1 MRLTARHTLITITS
15 LSVCALSFPAIAGAA
30 LQTAAGGGGK
40 GGGGFAG
47 FVSFLDNI
55 ATYLVFVGAAAGV
68 LGLIASGG
76 MLIAGSPEGG
86 KWLTRTVA
94 GVGIVLLAKGIMA

>member
-1 MRLTARHTLITITS
+1 MSRTRRHILIALTFA
-15 LSVCALSFPAIAGAA
+15 SVLAAGPKLVAAA
-30 LQTAAGGGGK
+30 LQTAAGGGGT
-40 GGGGFAG
+40 GSGGFSG
-47 FVSFLDNI
+47 FVSFLDNV

-76 MLIAGSPEGG
+76 MLIAGSPEGS
-86 KWLTRTVA
+86 KWLTRTVL